1 MATLKGRQKQVNLA
15 FLRPDDID
23 LYERLEAMAY
33 DRRYPLPTFILL
45 ALQEAFR
52 KPDTTAAD
60 PPAQPE

>member
-15 FLRPDDID
+15 FLRPEDID

-45 ALQEAFR
+45 ALQEAF
-52 KPDTTAAD
+52 KKEESCQTNTS
-60 PPAQPE
+60 E